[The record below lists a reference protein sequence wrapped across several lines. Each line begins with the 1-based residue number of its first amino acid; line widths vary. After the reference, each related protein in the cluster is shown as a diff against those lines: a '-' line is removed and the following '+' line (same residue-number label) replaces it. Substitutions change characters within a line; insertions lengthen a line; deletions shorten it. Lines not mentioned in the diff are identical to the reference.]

1 MLRVIGAVVITLALA
16 VGIAL
21 WAGWLSFGVT
31 KKDGRTD
38 VQVNVNTDKFKGDLT
53 SFKER
58 FGSKDSLQVR
68 GKLASVDSNQAVVQT
83 SAGETVV
90 HLTPS
95 TRVRLAAQDGTLA
108 DLRPGTEVMVD
119 YVRREERNEATTIQ
133 VTTP

>member
-1 MLRVIGAVVITLALA
+1 MLRVIGAIVITLALA
-16 VGIAL
+16 VGVAL

-58 FGSKDSLQVR
+58 FGSKDSQQVR
-68 GKLASVDSNQAVVQT
+68 GKLASVNSDQAVIQT

-90 HLTPS
+90 HMTPA

-133 VTTP
+133 VTPP